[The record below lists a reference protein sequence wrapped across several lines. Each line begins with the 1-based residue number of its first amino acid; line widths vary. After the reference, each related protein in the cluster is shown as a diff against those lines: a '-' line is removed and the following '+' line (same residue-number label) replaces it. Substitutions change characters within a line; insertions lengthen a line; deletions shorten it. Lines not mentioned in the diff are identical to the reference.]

1 MKLIDFLN
9 DIEVDE
15 AVFNELMYSITDTI
29 LVRELHSFR
38 ERRIDDYLTVK
49 QGQLVGAYVFGNLEQ
64 DAIEIAKRIEAV
76 DMVLEDYS
84 VKHEPYDFSK
94 DEELE

>member
-1 MKLIDFLN
+1 
-9 DIEVDE
+9 
-15 AVFNELMYSITDTI
+15 MYSITDTI